1 MTESLAVTKVAAGW
15 VPARDGMGLAA
26 LAAVRPCP
34 KNRRLAAMTDLIAQI
49 TALLSAPARD
59 LEEIEHTLTD
69 GYAHA
74 LALDAERLRLEKRMA
89 SVTQGIQRGDTEKK
103 ANELAGLAERLD
115 GNAIDSEKLRALLA
129 DLRRHAD
136 GVRVGSPAG

>member
-1 MTESLAVTKVAAGW
+1 MSDVLT
-15 VPARDGMGLAA
+15 
-26 LAAVRPCP
+26 
-34 KNRRLAAMTDLIAQI
+34 QI
-49 TALLSAPARD
+49 TTLLKSPARD

-89 SVTQGIQRGDTEKK
+89 SVTQGIQRGDTAKK
-103 ANELAGLAERLD
+103 AHELAALVERLD
-115 GNAIDSEKLRALLA
+115 GNAVDAEKLRALLA

-136 GVRVGSPAG
+136 GVRVGSPSAP